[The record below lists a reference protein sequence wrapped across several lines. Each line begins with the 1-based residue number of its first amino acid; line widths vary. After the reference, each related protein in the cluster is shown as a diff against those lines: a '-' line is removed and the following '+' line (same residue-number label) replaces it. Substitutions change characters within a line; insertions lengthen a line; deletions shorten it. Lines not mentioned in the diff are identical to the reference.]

1 MQAGESVVDL
11 MAPMTFKVALMAA
24 SWLAPMASMVASMA
38 PMASMVA
45 PMASMASMVAPKAP
59 VVASMASLAS
69 MVETLDW
76 WKRMTAEY
84 RSVGERAGGLTKFVK
99 D

>member
-1 MQAGESVVDL
+1 MKTGESLVDL

-24 SWLAPMASMVASMA
+24 SWLAPMEALMVA

-45 PMASMASMVAPKAP
+45 LMASMVPPMASMASMVAPMAP

-76 WKRMTAEY
+76 WKRDDS
-84 RSVGERAGGLTKFVK
+84 RVQK
-99 D
+99 